1 MNELEIIYFS
11 IYLDKF
17 GWECAGLEF
26 EDNLLLTAFAAK
38 MYLNDNMK
46 YIIEFLNRT
55 KNKIMILFNDW
66 LKSKKDY
73 SQMSIHPKEL
83 NIRYNQLIK
92 PSNPFCKTNFI
103 DFNFVVDQILQMSL
117 PYSDTKNNNNIN
129 NSFTELSGIT
139 FKNND
144 AAYFN
149 NNIPNKNTI
158 SHSPPSLFHNKP
170 SAMNPGMKNQVF
182 FKNDE
187 QKSINASNDNSNFE
201 HNHSILNKLP
211 PKEED
216 NSGIFRLNSDNNFL
230 RENSAFNIINNN
242 EYFINRESSN
252 NNLFPQEQ
260 DEEKYQSFRKNQS
273 QNTAQIKEEINQ
285 KNNENEGNQ
294 PQYKLSLP
302 ISSDNTNLYNKYKNK
317 NQSSDNLFIENS
329 NNDLNKE
336 KNNVSF
342 TTQYFQS

>member
-1 MNELEIIYFS
+1 
-11 IYLDKF
+11 
-17 GWECAGLEF
+17 
-26 EDNLLLTAFAAK
+26 
-38 MYLNDNMK
+38 
-46 YIIEFLNRT
+46 
-55 KNKIMILFNDW
+55 MILFNDW